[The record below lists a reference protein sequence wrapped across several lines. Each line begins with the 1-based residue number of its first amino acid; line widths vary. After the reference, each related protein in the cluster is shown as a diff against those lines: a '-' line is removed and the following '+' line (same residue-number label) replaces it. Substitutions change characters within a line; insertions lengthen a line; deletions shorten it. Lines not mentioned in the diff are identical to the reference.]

1 MRHKLCKIYTK
12 NLGYPFIRV
21 KTLFFFF
28 FTFNF
33 LSGCAGSSLIRMGFL
48 SLQHAG
54 PTLPCG
60 AQVSHC
66 SGFSCC
72 GAQASGAWPSVVVSC
87 RLSFCA
93 ACGIFPD
100 QGLNPYPL
108 HQQLD
113 SYPLPHQGSPR
124 LF

>member
-1 MRHKLCKIYTK
+1 MSHFNKKDNDGIGDMRHKLCKIYTK

-28 FTFNF
+28 TFYF
-33 LSGCAGSSLIRMGFL
+33 IFGCAGSSLIRMGFL

-54 PTLPCG
+54 PTLHCG

-72 GAQASGAWPSVVVSC
+72 GAQALGAWPSVVVSC
-87 RLSFCA
+87 RLSFCVV
-93 ACGIFPD
+93 C
-100 QGLNPYPL
+100 
-108 HQQLD
+108 
-113 SYPLPHQGSPR
+113 
-124 LF
+124 